1 MPGHAFGEESSRL
14 MRNYHKTKTVDFL
27 CITREIE
34 IVSDVAEEPEFF
46 DSYAGSK
53 PTAVGMILATLYA
66 VSALL
71 PLSGFFAAAGFTTSI
86 SFAII
91 MAPLIGVILGPYR
104 GGAFGLIA
112 GVLATFVSL
121 PIGGG
126 VYLAVP
132 TTILGP
138 AASGFFT
145 GLARQTWTDV
155 KGVKI
160 PGPIITAAYLLIV
173 VLLYEIQ
180 NLSAWWFVLPYMLAA
195 VVSIAFQFYN
205 KDIIRGSD
213 EKPNPWAIALLAFIG
228 TMTDFSMM
236 TIGAVYILA
245 IPADVFGF
253 VIFPLMLVE
262 RSVATVVSSI
272 LLITVF
278 SIFGQE
284 LLFGKEGSN

>member
-1 MPGHAFGEESSRL
+1 M
-14 MRNYHKTKTVDFL
+14 
-27 CITREIE
+27 
-34 IVSDVAEEPEFF
+34 SDVAEEPEFF

-86 SFAII
+86 SFTII
-91 MAPLIGVILGPYR
+91 MAPLFGVILGPYR
-104 GGAFGLIA
+104 GAAFGLIG

-126 VYLAVP
+126 VYMAVP

-145 GLARQTWTDV
+145 GLARQPWTKA

-160 PGPIITAAYLLIV
+160 PGPVICGAYLFIV

-180 NLSAWWFVLPYMLAA
+180 NFSAWWFVLPYMLAG
-195 VVSIAFQFYN
+195 VISIAFQFY
-205 KDIIRGSD
+205 KGDILSGTD
-213 EKPNPWAIALLAFIG
+213 EKPNPWAITLLAFVG

-245 IPADVFGF
+245 IPANLFGF

-262 RSVATVVSSI
+262 RSVATIASSL

-284 LLFGKEGSN
+284 LLFSDEGTN